1 MIGLFFQGS
10 GFDRGHLI
18 PSANHRHS
26 QESMNN
32 TFFLSNIAP
41 QVRFSSFSL
50 KFEKFSMKI

>member
-1 MIGLFFQGS
+1 MIDFCFEGS

-18 PSANHRHS
+18 PSADHRHS

-41 QVRFSSFSL
+41 QV
-50 KFEKFSMKI
+50 